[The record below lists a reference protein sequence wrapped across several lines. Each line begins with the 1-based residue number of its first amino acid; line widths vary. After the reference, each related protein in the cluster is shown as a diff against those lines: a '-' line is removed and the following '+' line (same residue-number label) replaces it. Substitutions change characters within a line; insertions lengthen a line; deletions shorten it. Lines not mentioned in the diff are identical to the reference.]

1 MYIEIKNLPPMP
13 RNRSHMVARNMLI
26 KTPLARAFEEDLFDR
41 LKKMDQTMFESFKK
55 QFDPKKHYITAQ
67 YIIYTPE
74 DELFTKDGRISHRA
88 VDTDAHKLMQDVIFK
103 HMKIDD
109 ALIRYSSYSTP
120 VSGDGNWN
128 YFIIINTAPLEYLRG
143 AVGIEGDL

>member
-1 MYIEIKNLPPMP
+1 MP
-13 RNRSHMVARNMLI
+13 RNRSHMVARNMLT
-26 KTPLARAFEEDLFDR
+26 KTPLARAFEEDLSDR
-41 LKKMDQTMFESFKK
+41 LNKMDQKMFQDFKK
-55 QFDPKKHYITAQ
+55 HFNPKLHYISIQ

-74 DELFTKDGRISHRA
+74 EELFTKDGRVSHRA
-88 VDTDAHKLMQDVIFK
+88 VDTDAHKLMQDIIFK

-109 ALIRYSSYSTP
+109 SAIRYSSYSTP

-128 YFIIINTAPLEYLRG
+128 YFIIINTEPIGYLRG